1 MSYLFIILFAI
12 TLIYFALS
20 ERVKKFVWL
29 LSIQGFILFGVVFFN
44 LNEIELFDFIF
55 ILTETI
61 LVKAIVVPLFL
72 NRIRKHNHLSREH
85 NPSVPVFY
93 SIILVILSLILS
105 FVLSNHLS
113 NNQIHT
119 KYFTVAFAAIIFG
132 IYFIII
138 HKNIFS
144 HVVGY
149 LIIENGIFLMSL
161 AVGSTMPMM
170 VNLAILLD
178 VLMGILVLGIFIN
191 QVGDTFKS
199 IEIDQLSKLK
209 DLQNVINI
217 LHIIDRFKFDY
228 FLC

>member
-1 MSYLFIILFAI
+1 MSYLFIILYAI

-44 LNEIELFDFIF
+44 LNKIEIFDFIF
-55 ILTETI
+55 ILVETI
-61 LVKAIVVPLFL
+61 LVKAIIVPWFL
-72 NRIRKHNHLSREH
+72 NRVRKHNHLSREH
-85 NPSVPVFY
+85 EPSIPVFY
-93 SIILVILSLILS
+93 SIIVVVISLIISFILSNYLNN
-105 FVLSNHLS
+105 NH
-113 NNQIHT
+113 IHT
-119 KYFTVAFAAIIFG
+119 KYFTVAFASILFG
-132 IYFIII
+132 MYFIII

-178 VLMGILVLGIFIN
+178 VLMGVLVLGIFIN
-191 QVGDTFKS
+191 HIGDTFKS

-209 DLQNVINI
+209 D
-217 LHIIDRFKFDY
+217 
-228 FLC
+228 

>member
-44 LNEIELFDFIF
+44 LNKIELFDFTF
-55 ILTETI
+55 ILIETI
-61 LVKAIVVPLFL
+61 LIKAIIVPWFL
-72 NRIRKHNHLSREH
+72 NRIRRHNHLSREH
-85 NPSVPVFY
+85 EPSIPVFY
-93 SIILVILSLILS
+93 SIIVVVVSLILS
-105 FVLSNHLS
+105 FILSNYLN

-119 KYFTVAFAAIIFG
+119 KFFTVAFASILFG

-149 LIIENGIFLMSL
+149 LIIENGIFLLSL

-178 VLMGILVLGIFIN
+178 VLMGVLVLGIFIN
-191 QVGDTFKS
+191 HVGDTFNS
-199 IEIDQLSKLK
+199 IEIDHLSKLK
-209 DLQNVINI
+209 D
-217 LHIIDRFKFDY
+217 
-228 FLC
+228 

>member
-191 QVGDTFKS
+191 HVGDTFKS
-199 IEIDQLSKLK
+199 VEIDQLSKLK
-209 DLQNVINI
+209 D
-217 LHIIDRFKFDY
+217 
-228 FLC
+228 

>member
-1 MSYLFIILFAI
+1 MAYLFIILYAV

-29 LSIQGFILFGVVFFN
+29 LVIQGIILFAIVFFS

-61 LVKAIVVPLFL
+61 LVKSIIVPWFINKV
-72 NRIRKHNHLSREH
+72 RKRNNLKRTQEV
-85 NPSVPVFY
+85 SVPVFY
-93 SIILVILSLILS
+93 SIIVVVISLVVSFLI
-105 FVLSNHLS
+105 S
-113 NNQIHT
+113 NNLNSDHIHT
-119 KYFTVAFAAIIFG
+119 RYFTVSFASVLFG

-149 LIIENGIFLMSL
+149 LIIENGIFLLSL
-161 AVGSTMPMM
+161 AVGSEMPMM

-178 VLMGILVLGIFIN
+178 VLMGVLVLGVFIN
-191 QVGDTFKS
+191 RLGDTFES
-199 IEIDQLSKLK
+199 TRIDQLSRLK
-209 DLQNVINI
+209 D
-217 LHIIDRFKFDY
+217 
-228 FLC
+228 

>member
-44 LNEIELFDFIF
+44 LNKIELFDFIF

-61 LVKAIVVPLFL
+61 LVKAIMVPWFL
-72 NRIRKHNHLSREH
+72 NKVRKHNHLSREH

-105 FVLSNHLS
+105 FILSNHLS

-119 KYFTVAFAAIIFG
+119 KYFTVAFASILFG

-149 LIIENGIFLMSL
+149 LIIENGIFLLSL

-191 QVGDTFKS
+191 HIGDTFNS
-199 IEIDQLSKLK
+199 VEIDQLTKLK
-209 DLQNVINI
+209 D
-217 LHIIDRFKFDY
+217 
-228 FLC
+228 